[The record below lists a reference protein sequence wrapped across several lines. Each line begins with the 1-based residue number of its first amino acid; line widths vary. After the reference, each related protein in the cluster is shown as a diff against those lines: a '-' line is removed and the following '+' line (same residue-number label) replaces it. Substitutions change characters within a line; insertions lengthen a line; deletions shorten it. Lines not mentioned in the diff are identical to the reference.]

1 MILEGQGTSHFWWK
15 ADPVERRAFVWS
27 AIGLGMLIVVTLIG
41 EWSLRQINETDRWVE
56 HTRDVIAANERLLAD
71 VKDAESAERGYI
83 ITGDAG
89 YLVPY
94 QAATQDVAGAYSKL
108 QQLTDDNAAQQA
120 RLQRLNDLIQQ
131 RLAVLESGL
140 RERKQSGF
148 DAARNVVLSG
158 RGRAVMEQIREV
170 SAQIEAEE
178 SRLLEERSHTRQVR
192 IRNGSFAAFAATLLA
207 LVAFLVAPLDVR
219 RVVRERDLAARA
231 QKESE
236 STAHALFQEAAQG
249 IFLVDKTGH
258 IVMAN
263 PAAAH
268 ILGYAENELVG
279 QAIEVLVPDNVRQ
292 AHPTH
297 RDSYFVN
304 PQNRPMGFG
313 RDLRARR
320 KDGTEFPA
328 EISLSSVNTANGPLA
343 VAFLTDISKR
353 KADEDAIRRQREDLR
368 NLSGQLMSAQDDE
381 RRRIARDLHDDLS
394 QKLAYL
400 AIDLGRIGMKPEA
413 ALLVDDLR
421 PLQTRATEASNTVRH
436 ISHQLHPSVLDDI
449 GLDAALEQFCSEFE
463 QRTGIA
469 TEYFC
474 RDVPE
479 PLPPEIARSLYHIAQ
494 ESLRNVS
501 KHSRTES
508 VRVTLE
514 HSDGVLRLTVKDEG
528 VGLPPERAGKGI
540 GMVAMKERA
549 HLVNGKV
556 SIASEQGQGTEV
568 RVDVP
573 V

>member
-1 MILEGQGTSHFWWK
+1 LEGQGSSHFWRK
-15 ADPVERRAFVWS
+15 ADLVERRVYIWS
-27 AIGLGMLIVVTLIG
+27 AIGLGMLIIVALIG
-41 EWSLRQINETDRWVE
+41 AWSLRQINDSARLVE
-56 HTRDVIAANERLLAD
+56 HTRDMIASNERLLVD
-71 VKDAESAERGYI
+71 IKDAESGERGYI
-83 ITGDAG
+83 ITGDPG

-94 QAATQDVAGAYSKL
+94 QAAVRDIPEASSRL
-108 QQLTDDNAAQQA
+108 QQLTGDNSEQQA
-120 RLQRLNDLIQQ
+120 RLQHLNDLIQQ
-131 RLAVLESGL
+131 RLAVLDSGL
-140 RERKQSGF
+140 RERDQSGF
-148 DAARNVVLSG
+148 DAARNVVLAG
-158 RGRAVMEQIREV
+158 RGRVVMEQIREV
-170 SAQIEAEE
+170 SAQIDAEE
-178 SRLLEERSHTRQVR
+178 SRLLEGRSHIRQAR

-236 STAHALFQEAAQG
+236 STAHALFQAAAQG
-249 IFLVDKTGH
+249 IFLVDNAGN

-263 PAAAH
+263 PAAAD
-268 ILGYAENELVG
+268 ILGYAEKELIG
-279 QAIEVLVPDNVRQ
+279 QSIEVLVPDTVRK

-297 RDSYFVN
+297 RDSYFAH

-320 KDGTEFPA
+320 KDGSEFPA
-328 EISLSSVNTANGPLA
+328 EISLSSVNTMRGPLA

-368 NLSGQLMSAQDDE
+368 NLSGQLMTAQDDE

-394 QKLAYL
+394 QKLAYV

-413 ALLVDDLR
+413 APLIDDIR
-421 PLQTRATEASNTVRH
+421 PLQARATEASNTVRH
-436 ISHQLHPSVLDDI
+436 ISHELHPSVLDDI

-469 TEYFC
+469 TEYLC

-479 PLPPEIARSLYHIAQ
+479 PLSPEIARSLYHIAQ

-501 KHSRTES
+501 KHSQTES

-514 HSDGVLRLTVKDEG
+514 YSDSVLRLTVKDEG
-528 VGLPPERAGKGI
+528 IGLSADRTGRGI

-556 SIASEQGQGTEV
+556 SIASEHGQGTEV
-568 RVDVP
+568 RVEVP
-573 V
+573 L